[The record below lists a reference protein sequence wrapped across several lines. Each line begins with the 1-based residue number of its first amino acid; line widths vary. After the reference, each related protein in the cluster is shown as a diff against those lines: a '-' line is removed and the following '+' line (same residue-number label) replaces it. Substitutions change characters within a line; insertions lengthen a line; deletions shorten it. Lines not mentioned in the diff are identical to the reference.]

1 MVILYHCGEEGMISV
16 GNNSGKHGAN
26 QLSSLFKNKKD
37 ITAEDNT
44 DKNLLQHYSVSLAM
58 YHPDLIV
65 VLSPNGEILSQNRGS
80 INEFFGYTPSESFDH
95 EELLSKKDYHQLKSA
110 LYQALK
116 GKTIRNEMTF
126 LNKYKETL
134 HTNLTF
140 IPIKHLNGS
149 IEGVSIIVR
158 DNTTHQQTLAELEL
172 NKSHLEHAQQIAKIG
187 SWEYVID
194 DDEIFCSDYTYD
206 IFGLDKSQ
214 STVSMDTPFE
224 FMHPDDYE
232 KSRNI
237 VESAI
242 AKGTSY
248 ISEFRIYHGKTN
260 KIRYLRVQAE
270 VMWKNNKPYKFVG
283 VVRDYTTQQLLEI
296 KMDESKRNTRRLL
309 DYLAVGFWLKEYD
322 TGKVEYI
329 SKGAEEILQY
339 PLKELYNDPKIWLNI
354 VHSSDKEKV
363 MEKQSILTK
372 GKSLSHKYR
381 INCGDGTT
389 KWVYDQTVPWFND
402 EGELTHLFGMLA
414 DATSEIEMQ
423 EQLKHFATHD
433 TLTAL
438 PNQRSLYEKV
448 DDLCKDEPSNNFALF
463 YLDLDRFQ
471 LINDSL
477 GYQIGDEVLKKV
489 ASRLLS
495 AIPDGGYLARI
506 SSNDFIVLF
515 EKYSSKEFI
524 FNLAEQIIEAIEEP
538 VTVDGY
544 EMYVTTSIGISFFPE
559 DGDNKLTLIESA
571 HAALFHAKQLG
582 KNNYQ
587 LYSFTRDITSYKKY
601 VLEKDMRKAI
611 EKEEFEIYYQPQ
623 VATST
628 GVIKGAE
635 ALIRWNHEEWGMV
648 SPGEF
653 IPLAEENHL
662 IHQIG
667 DWVIENVCKQ
677 IRIWKDKGYTVRPI
691 SINVSPIRLMKKGL
705 VEFVADLLNK
715 YDVPAKFL
723 ELEITEGSLLKSEK
737 NVLNTLDGLREL
749 GVKIAI
755 DDFGTGFASLTY
767 LREFNADTIKIDQVF
782 VQNINEENKK
792 DTAIISSVLHLAK
805 GMDMKVIA
813 EGVEEYEQLNF
824 LKQKECDEIQGYLF
838 SKPVSLD
845 IFEQMLETGYIKPTK
860 PKVNKMPED
869 ERRSFYRLKFPTP
882 ALGEMTIMEVNEK
895 KVNLGSAQVLV
906 EDIGLGGLKI
916 LSSLKLPVSSTIKLT
931 FNIELMGEDFQL
943 YGLLVWKDEAKRDTF
958 HYGIEFNISEPEE
971 DRLAG
976 VINKMSVLL
985 RLNHTIPDT
994 NFINQNPYTY
1004 IQKNNT

>member
-1 MVILYHCGEEGMISV
+1 MGNQKRPSV
-16 GNNSGKHGAN
+16 
-26 QLSSLFKNKKD
+26 LSSLFNKN
-37 ITAEDNT
+37 INHTEESNT
-44 DKNLLQHYSVSLAM
+44 DKNLQQHYFASLAM

-65 VLSPNGEILSQNRGS
+65 VLSPNGQILSQNRGS
-80 INEFFGYTPSESFDH
+80 INEFLGYSPDESIDH
-95 EELLSKKDYHQLKSA
+95 SLSLTKKYYHQLQTA
-110 LYQALK
+110 FYQSLK
-116 GKTIRNEMTF
+116 GETSRHDITL
-126 LNKYKETL
+126 LNKYKKTL
-134 HTNLTF
+134 HTMLTF
-140 IPIKHLNGS
+140 IPIKQLNGNV
-149 IEGVSIIVR
+149 EGVYIIVQ
-158 DNTTHQQTLAELEL
+158 DNTTHQQTLEALEL
-172 NKSHLEHAQQIAKIG
+172 NKSHLEHAQQIAEIG

-194 DDEIFCSDYTYD
+194 EDRIFCSDYTYD

-214 STVSMDTPFE
+214 TNVSMDTPFE
-224 FMHPDDYE
+224 FMHPDDYDE
-232 KSRNI
+232 ASTT
-237 VESAI
+237 VQQAI
-242 AKGTSY
+242 EKGTSY
-248 ISEFRIYHGKTN
+248 VSKFRIIHGETKET
-260 KIRYLRVQAE
+260 RYLRVQAE
-270 VMWKNNKPYKFVG
+270 AMWKNNKPYKLVG
-283 VVRDYTTQQLLEI
+283 VVRDYTTQKRLETQ
-296 KMDESKRNTRRLL
+296 MDESKRNTRELL
-309 DYLAVGFWLKEYD
+309 DHLSVGFWMKEYS

-329 SKGAEEILQY
+329 SKGAEEILDY
-339 PLKELYNDPKIWLNI
+339 PLEKLYNDPKIWQNM
-354 VHSSDKEKV
+354 VHTSDKEEV
-363 MEKQSILTK
+363 MEKQNLLTK
-372 GKSLSHKYR
+372 GNSLSYKYR

-389 KWVYDQTVPWFND
+389 KWVYDQTLPWFND
-402 EGELTHLFGMLA
+402 QGQLTHLFGMLA
-414 DATSEIEMQ
+414 DATGEVEMQ

-448 DDLCKDEPSNNFALF
+448 DNLCKDDPSKEFALF

-495 AIPDGGYLARI
+495 ALPDGGYLARI

-515 EKYSSKEFI
+515 ENYPSKEFI
-524 FNLAEQIIEAIEEP
+524 FNLAERIIESIEEP
-538 VTVDGY
+538 VTVDEY
-544 EMYVTTSIGISFFPE
+544 EMHVTTSIGISFFPE
-559 DGDNKLTLIESA
+559 DGDNKLSLIESA

-587 LYSFTRDITSYKKY
+587 LYSFTRDITSYKKF

-611 EKEEFEIYYQPQ
+611 EKGEFEIYYQPQ
-623 VATST
+623 VATET
-628 GVIKGAE
+628 GVIQGAE

-667 DWVIENVCKQ
+667 DWVIESVCKQ

-691 SINVSPIRLMKKGL
+691 SINVSPIRFLKKGL
-705 VEFVADLLNK
+705 VEFVAKQLSK
-715 YDVPAKFL
+715 YDVPAKYL

-737 NVLNTLDGLREL
+737 NVITTLDGLKEL

-782 VQNINEENKK
+782 VQNITEENKK

-838 SKPVSLD
+838 SKPVALD
-845 IFEQMLETGYIKPTK
+845 TFEQMLETGYIKPTK
-860 PKVNKMPED
+860 PKVNKKPED
-869 ERRSFYRLKFPTP
+869 ERRSFYRLEFPTP
-882 ALGEMTIMEVNEK
+882 ALGEMTIIEVNEK

-916 LSSLKLPVSSTIKLT
+916 LSSLKLPVNSTIKLT

-943 YGLLVWKDEAKRDTF
+943 SGLLVWKDEAKRDTF
-958 HYGIEFNISEPEE
+958 HYGIEFNISEHEE

>member
-1 MVILYHCGEEGMISV
+1 M
-16 GNNSGKHGAN
+16 GNNSDKHGSN
-26 QLSSLFKNKKD
+26 LLSLLFKERK
-37 ITAEDNT
+37 DNT
-44 DKNLLQHYSVSLAM
+44 TEDDSDKNLLQHYSASLAM

-80 INEFFGYTPSESFDH
+80 INEFLGYTPSESLDH
-95 EELLSKKDYHQLKSA
+95 KSALSKKNYHQLKSA
-110 LYQALK
+110 FYQALK
-116 GKTIRNEMTF
+116 GETSRHELTV

-134 HTNLTF
+134 HINLTF
-140 IPIKHLNGS
+140 IPVKQSNEA

-158 DNTTHQQTLAELEL
+158 DNTIHQQTLEELEL
-172 NKSHLEHAQQIAKIG
+172 NKSHLEYAQQIAEIG

-214 STVSMDTPFE
+214 SNVSMDTPFE

-232 KSRNI
+232 KASTTVRQ
-237 VESAI
+237 AI
-242 AKGTSY
+242 EKGTSY
-248 ISEFRIYHGKTN
+248 VSEFRIFHGKTN
-260 KIRYLRVQAE
+260 ETRYLRVQAE
-270 VMWKNNKPYKFVG
+270 VMRKHNKPYKLIG
-283 VVRDYTTQQLLEI
+283 VVRDYTTQQLLETR
-296 KMDESKRNTRRLL
+296 MDESKRNTRRLL
-309 DYLAVGFWLKEYD
+309 DHLSVGFWLKEYD
-322 TGKVEYI
+322 TGKVEYV
-329 SKGAEEILQY
+329 SKGTEEILQY
-339 PLKELYNDPKIWLNI
+339 PLDTLYNEAVIWQNM
-354 VHSSDKEKV
+354 VHASDKEEV
-363 MEKQSILTK
+363 MEQQKLLTQ

-389 KWVYDQTVPWFND
+389 KWVYDQTLPWFND
-402 EGELTHLFGMLA
+402 EGQLTHLFGMLA
-414 DATSEIEMQ
+414 DATGEIEMQ

-448 DDLCKDEPSNNFALF
+448 DNLCKDEQSNQFALF

-495 AIPDGGYLARI
+495 TLTDGGYLARI

-515 EKYSSKEFI
+515 EDYPSKEFI
-524 FNLAEQIIEAIEEP
+524 FNLAERIIEVIEEP
-538 VTVDGY
+538 VTVEEY
-544 EMYVTTSIGISFFPE
+544 EMYVTTSIGISFYPE
-559 DGDNKLTLIESA
+559 DGDNKLNLIESA

-628 GVIKGAE
+628 GVIQGAE
-635 ALIRWNHEEWGMV
+635 ALIRWNHEQWGMV

-691 SINVSPIRLMKKGL
+691 SINVSPIRFMKKGL

-805 GMDMKVIA
+805 GMEMKVIA

-838 SKPVSLD
+838 SKPVALD
-845 IFEQMLETGYIKPTK
+845 TFEQMLETGYIKPTK
-860 PKVNKMPED
+860 PKVNKKPED
-869 ERRSFYRLKFPTP
+869 ERRSFYRLKFPSP
-882 ALGEMTIMEVNEK
+882 ALGEMTIIEVNEK

-916 LSSLKLPVSSTIKLT
+916 LSSLKLPVNSTIKLT
-931 FNIELMGEDFQL
+931 FDIELMGEEFQL
-943 YGLLVWKDEAKRDTF
+943 DGLLVWKDEAKRDTF
-958 HYGIEFNISEPEE
+958 HYGIEFNISEHEE

>member
-1 MVILYHCGEEGMISV
+1 M
-16 GNNSGKHGAN
+16 GNRPNKQHRSN
-26 QLSSLFKNKKD
+26 LLSSLFNKKKD
-37 ITAEDNT
+37 NTGENNT
-44 DKNLLQHYSVSLAM
+44 DKNLLEHYSASLAM
-58 YHPDLIV
+58 YHPDLII

-80 INEFFGYTPSESFDH
+80 INEFLGYTPIESIDH
-95 EELLSKKDYHQLKSA
+95 KASLSKKDYHQLKSTF
-110 LYQALK
+110 YKALK
-116 GKTIRNEMTF
+116 GETNRLEMTL
-126 LNKYKETL
+126 LNKSKETL

-140 IPIKHLNGS
+140 IPIKQLNGS
-149 IEGVSIIVR
+149 TEGVYIIVR
-158 DNTTHQQTLAELEL
+158 DNTTHQQTLEELEL

-194 DDEIFCSDYTYD
+194 DDEISCSDYTYD
-206 IFGLDKSQ
+206 IFGLDKSH
-214 STVSMDTPFE
+214 SKVSMDTPFE
-224 FMHPDDYE
+224 FIHPDDDE
-232 KSRNI
+232 KARKM
-237 VESAI
+237 VENAI
-242 AKGTSY
+242 EKGTSY
-248 ISEFRIYHGKTN
+248 VSKFRIFHGKTN
-260 KIRYLRVQAE
+260 EIRYLRVQAE
-270 VMWKNNKPYKFVG
+270 VMWKNNKPYKLVG
-283 VVRDYTTQQLLEI
+283 VVRDYTTQKLLE
-296 KMDESKRNTRRLL
+296 KQMDESKQNTRQLL
-309 DYLAVGFWLKEYD
+309 DHLIIGFWLKEYD
-322 TGKVEYI
+322 TGKVEYV

-339 PLKELYNDPKIWLNI
+339 PLDKLYNEPIIWQNM
-354 VHSSDKEKV
+354 VHKSDKEEV
-363 MEKQSILTK
+363 IEKQNLLTE
-372 GKSLSHKYR
+372 GKSLSLKYQ

-389 KWVYDQTVPWFND
+389 KWIYDQTLPWFND
-402 EGELTHLFGMLA
+402 EGQLTHYFGMLA
-414 DATSEIEMQ
+414 DVTGEIEMQ

-448 DDLCKDEPSNNFALF
+448 DYLCKDESSTKFALF

-495 AIPDGGYLARI
+495 ALPDGGYLARI

-515 EKYSSKEFI
+515 EDYPSKEFI
-524 FNLAEQIIEAIEEP
+524 FNLAERIIEAIEEP

-544 EMYVTTSIGISFFPE
+544 EMHVTTSIGISFFPE
-559 DGDNKLTLIESA
+559 DGENKLTLIESA

-601 VLEKDMRKAI
+601 ILEKDMRKAI

-628 GVIKGAE
+628 GVIQGAE

-677 IRIWKDKGYTVRPI
+677 IRTWIDKGYTTRPI
-691 SINVSPIRLMKKGL
+691 SINVSPIRFMKKGL
-705 VEFVADLLNK
+705 VEYVADLLTK
-715 YDVPAKFL
+715 YDVPAKYL

-737 NVLNTLDGLREL
+737 NVLNTLDGLRDL
-749 GVKIAI
+749 GIKIAI

-782 VQNINEENKK
+782 VQNITEENKK

-860 PKVNKMPED
+860 PKVNKLPED
-869 ERRSFYRLKFPTP
+869 ERRSFYRLSFPTP
-882 ALGEMTIMEVNEK
+882 ALGEMTIIEVNEK

-916 LSSLKLPVSSTIKLT
+916 LSSLKLPVNSTIKLT
-931 FNIELMGEDFQL
+931 FNIELMGEKFLLD
-943 YGLLVWKDEAKRDTF
+943 GLLVWKDEAKRDTF
-958 HYGIEFNISEPEE
+958 HYGIEFNISEHEE